1 MIKLSRRLVLDS
13 ETIHSPNLCG
23 KFSEDDL
30 KTIGEWV
37 HDGYKRDKFSRS
49 KWERRTEAAMD
60 MAMQI
65 QKAKSFPWIN
75 CSNISFPLITISTLQ
90 YHAKAYPAIIQ
101 GTDIVR
107 YRVMGNDA
115 TGQETARAR
124 RIGTHM
130 SWQLLEEDHDWEEQH
145 DRLLINYAVVGTAF
159 TKSYFSHYYG
169 HVESDL
175 VMAKDLVLDYWAKS
189 IENCPRKTH
198 TIPMFRN
205 EVHERIMRGTFRDV
219 RGESWYTVPAAP
231 TTTMQRGEAD
241 NRQGINTPDNPDET
255 TAMLMLEQ
263 HVDLDL
269 DEDGYAEP
277 WIITVDET
285 SKSVLRIVSRV
296 DNEKGQVDRTAAGEI
311 IAIRPTEHFT
321 KYGFLPSPDGGIYD
335 IGFGVLM
342 GPLNEAVNSAINQ
355 IFDAGTMATAGGG
368 FLGRGV
374 KVRGGVIYIAPGQWQ
389 RIDSSGEDLKNN
401 ILPYPIKEPSTVL
414 YQLLSLLINYSNRI
428 SGATDVSV
436 GENPGQNTPA
446 ETSRNMVEM
455 GMKIY
460 NAIFKRTWRSMKEEF
475 RKIYLLNAEYLPSQK
490 YFGKNQVIGREDY
503 LGDPERVAPVAD
515 PNISSDT
522 MDVQRAMALKQA
534 AMTTPGYS
542 LPEVEHRFLKALRVD
557 GIDQVYPGP
566 DKVPPLQ
573 NPKIMAEQVK
583 LQGIKMKLDA
593 DHLQYVAGLQEE
605 RKLNMAKIVLLQ
617 AQAEALI
624 AKIGSEHAG
633 QQIEA
638 FDTVINA
645 LKAHDDS
652 LRGHIELAMKGM
664 QNAGQDQGNGGEG
677 GVPGMAS
684 APGNGGAAGA
694 PGQVAGGNSP
704 GLSGG
709 ALS

>member
-1 MIKLSRRLVLDS
+1 MLNLETRLTLDS
-13 ETIHSPNLCG
+13 ETIRSPNLCNR
-23 KFSEDDL
+23 FSEDDL
-30 KTIGEWV
+30 NRIGEWV
-37 HDGYKRDKFSRS
+37 YDGYMRDKYSRS

-60 MAMQI
+60 LAMQI
-65 QKAKSFPWIN
+65 QKAKSFPWMN

-90 YHAKAYPAIIQ
+90 YHAKAYPAIMQ
-101 GTDIVR
+101 GNQLVR
-107 YRVMGNDA
+107 YRVMGGDEQ
-115 TGQETARAR
+115 GLESGRAQ
-124 RIGTHM
+124 RISTHM
-130 SWQLLEEDHDWEEQH
+130 SWQLLEEDRTWEEQH

-159 TKSYFSHYYG
+159 KKSYFSHLNR
-169 HVESDL
+169 HPRSDL

-189 IENCPRKTH
+189 IDNCPRKTH

-205 EVHERIMRGTFRDV
+205 EIYERIMRGTFRDV
-219 RGESWYTVPAAP
+219 RGEAWYQVPGAP
-231 TTTMQRGEAD
+231 NATLQREQAN
-241 NRQGINTPDNPDET
+241 NRQGITNPENPDET
-255 TAMLMLEQ
+255 TAFMTLEQ

-269 DEDGYAEP
+269 DGDGYAEP
-277 WIITVDET
+277 WIITVDEA
-285 SKSVLRIVSRV
+285 SKCVLRIVSRV
-296 DNEKGQVDRTAAGEI
+296 DNEKAQIERTPAGEI
-311 IAIRPTEHFT
+311 ISIRPTEYFT
-321 KYGFLPSPDGGIYD
+321 KYGFLPSADGGIYD
-335 IGFGVLM
+335 TGFGVLM
-342 GPLNEAVNSAINQ
+342 GPLNESVNSAINQ

-374 KVRGGVIYIAPGQWQ
+374 KVRGGVVYIAPGQWQ

-401 ILPYPIKEPSTVL
+401 IVPYPVRDPSTVL
-414 YQLLSLLINYSNRI
+414 YQLLVLLINYSNRI
-428 SGATDVSV
+428 AGSIDVTV

-446 ETSRNMVEM
+446 ETSRNMLEM

-475 RKIYLLNAEYLPSQK
+475 RKIYLLNAEFLPDRRT
-490 YFGKNQVIGREDY
+490 FGPNQFVLREDY
-503 LGDPERVAPVAD
+503 LSDPEGIAPVAD
-515 PNISSDT
+515 PNISSEA
-522 MDVQRAMALKQA
+522 MDLQRALTLKQA

-542 LPEVEHRFLKALRVD
+542 LPEVEHRFLKALRVE

-593 DHLQYVAGLQEE
+593 DHMQYVAGLQEE

-633 QQIEA
+633 QQIAA
-638 FDTVINA
+638 FDAAIGA

-664 QNAGQDQGNGGEG
+664 ENAQQANGNGT
-677 GVPGMAS
+677 GVPGMAP
-684 APGNGGAAGA
+684 APSDGSTAGPA
-694 PGQVAGGNSP
+694 EAMAGGSP
-704 GLSGG
+704 ANTGG
-709 ALS
+709 GTFH